1 MSKTESENATKI
13 ESKGKPELSQRR
25 VRQIKADQDH
35 DKMKLASQF
44 AITQGPYRGRNP
56 ERPFK
61 GTKRQ
66 RLAPTKRARIL
77 QSMTAMPEI
86 IAKFRQR
93 VAAEKAAKA
102 PKILPGQL

>member
-1 MSKTESENATKI
+1 MANQSLALYAQGYNAD
-13 ESKGKPELSQRR
+13 LL
-25 VRQIKADQDH
+25 RQIKSDEQQD
-35 DKMKLASQF
+35 KQQIATQF

-56 ERPFK
+56 EMPFK

-77 QSMTAMPEI
+77 QSMTAMPDV

-93 VAAEKAAKA
+93 MAAEKAAKA